1 MTFVLV
7 LSHLVDMYAKSAG
20 IEAAQRFSR
29 TQTCGSCLNCH
40 ALEHVKCGQ
49 KQKASALSQV
59 VSLNCISNE

>member
-20 IEAAQRFSR
+20 IEAAQ
-29 TQTCGSCLNCH
+29 TCGGCLNCH

-59 VSLNCISNE
+59 VSLNCISHE